1 MISPTVTE
9 LSRRLEPISRD
20 TFMDGAWR
28 PAPRR
33 PRPLA
38 PVGVVTRLR
47 PGIALVSPVARAA

>member
-9 LSRRLEPISRD
+9 LPRRLEPVSRD
-20 TFMDGAWR
+20 TFMDGTWR

-38 PVGVVTRLR
+38 PRGVVVQLR
-47 PGIALVSPVARAA
+47 PGIALVSPAARAA